1 MFLKGPSQR
10 GGIDPLLVLL
20 TEHGARHL
28 INEIG
33 LLMEHVDDGMVV
45 CIHLHRVSMSFM
57 NFPLMTYIKEIS
69 PRPVLFIHG
78 EKAHMRVLTERFMA
92 YSLMPILN
100 LTYVKHK
107 PGSRMIV
114 LVIIVL
120 SPFLSL
126 KTVLLEIYFMN

>member
-92 YSLMPILN
+92 YSLMSILH
-100 LTYVKHK
+100 LT
-107 PGSRMIV
+107 
-114 LVIIVL
+114 
-120 SPFLSL
+120 
-126 KTVLLEIYFMN
+126 

>member
-78 EKAHMRVLTERFMA
+78 EKAHMRVLTGRFMA
-92 YSLMPILN
+92 YSLMPIFN
-100 LTYVKHK
+100 LTIL
-107 PGSRMIV
+107 GLRV
-114 LVIIVL
+114 LH
-120 SPFLSL
+120 
-126 KTVLLEIYFMN
+126 N